1 MPFKIL
7 LKATR
12 SPETSPSTFKSRLE
26 AHIALVKHLTGPDF
40 PLSHRRSYIHRPT
53 NPSPEGTY
61 PTTVLLGQQS
71 DFSFDSIAEL
81 TFENEAAF
89 ERFQAKV
96 REPEIAKLIQEDEK
110 GWSDRGKLGIVV
122 LGETGHDNLPHQHYY
137 SSIIMT
143 RYSMLPI
150 LRIIRKP
157 PQWPL
162 LRHSSP
168 VHRVKP
174 PIHSP
179 AARHN
184 ASYSTT
190 PHPQYQLPK
199 YTPIDDTEYLDRYE
213 PGGYHPIMIG
223 DVLHSRYTIVDKLG
237 YGGYST
243 VWLARDTKLDRYVAL
258 KVLISDT
265 TCNEVRVLRELSTAN
280 TSVHHP
286 GRDSIPVPL
295 DEFTV
300 TGPNGTH
307 TCYTMLP
314 ARSNLREVSYSRLF
328 PVDVA
333 RALCGRLVLG
343 VAYLHSQGY
352 VHGDIHLRN
361 ILSALPQSLDNLS
374 IEEFYTEYGNPE
386 IYPITLFDGSTS
398 TLSPNVPPKA
408 VSTLFL
414 GIYAGEFTPQ
424 DTRIL
429 LCDFG
434 ETFSPSVNPRL
445 GEDCHTP
452 MAFCPPE
459 AIFEPK
465 APLSYSADVW
475 SLATAIWEI
484 LGMKVVFSTDVPYDE
499 VIAHW
504 MDVLGPMPW
513 EWFEKWDERGR
524 FFDESRRAVE
534 GRNGGYFGVDAGD
547 AEVQAGGE
555 ADGGGGAAVGVDG
568 KVGDTGL

>member
-12 SPETSPSTFKSRLE
+12 LPETSPSTFKSRLE

-40 PLSHRRSYIHRPT
+40 PLSHRRSYIDRPT
-53 NPSPEGTY
+53 TPSSEGTY

-81 TFENEAAF
+81 TFEDEAAF

-122 LGETGHDNLPHQHYY
+122 LGEKLGDNVGM
-137 SSIIMT
+137 I
-143 RYSMLPI
+143 
-150 LRIIRKP
+150 
-157 PQWPL
+157 
-162 LRHSSP
+162 
-168 VHRVKP
+168 HRVKP

-179 AARHN
+179 ATRHTV
-184 ASYSTT
+184 SYSTT

-265 TCNEVRVLRELSTAN
+265 TCNEVRVLRALSTAN
-280 TSVHHP
+280 TSAHP

-333 RALCGRLVLG
+333 RALCGRLVSG

-361 ILSALPQSLDNLS
+361 ILSTLPTNLDNLS

-398 TLSPNVPPKA
+398 ALSPNVPPKA

-414 GIYAGEFTPQ
+414 GIHAGEFTLQ

-465 APLSYSADVW
+465 APLSYSADMW

-524 FFDESRRAVE
+524 FFDENRRAVE
-534 GRNGGYFGVDAGD
+534 GRYVWANLEGAFEECVRVYRRKHTIGD
-547 AEVQAGGE
+547 FDEDETAGGE